1 MQRTSFLSLL
11 AVAFVLISSCS
22 SSDKSAVAIPK
33 DAGFVFHINTASLSS
48 KLSWQE
54 IQSTQWFKKVSAQSE
69 DSLAKQLLD
78 NPDKTGINMQADLV
92 FFVKKQGRTMYTVFE
107 GEIKD
112 VAAFEGLN
120 KQIKPE
126 GKKTTVGDISVFQSD
141 EKSITTWKGN
151 RFISLFAIPMPD
163 AYKFSPDGEEQG
175 TPKIHVDT
183 LINFAKSLY
192 DLKSSASLTSDDR
205 FNKLLKEPG
214 DVHVWVSSDNF
225 TGDLMGDVLS
235 ATKISDLIKGN
246 ISAFTLSFENGKID
260 AKSTSY
266 YNEEMGKL
274 LSKYKMKDI
283 DADILSRLPSENL
296 VGVMSFNYPPDG
308 LREFLKVAG
317 FEGMANGGLGKVG
330 YSLDEFVKANKGD
343 LLIAASDFTLTTEQ
357 RSIPSYEEGGTPYT
371 YTKNNPKV
379 NVLFA
384 TSINDKAAFEKLV
397 SVVKEQTGGWSGDS
411 TFPITYSLNDKW
423 FALGNSV
430 DQVNKFLA
438 GDAKNKHAAI
448 GKLAGHPVGFYVD
461 LKKILTTWDNATP
474 ATDSTTK
481 AYLTES
487 VNMWEDVIAT
497 GNGYSGGSVTG
508 HFEINLVNKSVNSL
522 KQLNQ
527 YIDKMAAQGNS
538 GRTFSF

>member
-1 MQRTSFLSLL
+1 MQRTSLLSLL
-11 AVAFVLISSCS
+11 AVAFLLISSCS
-22 SSDKSAVAIPK
+22 SNDKSAIAVPK
-33 DAGFVFHINTASLSS
+33 DAGLVIYVNTASLSS

-54 IQSTQWFKKVSAQSE
+54 IQQTQWFKKVSAKSE
-69 DSLAKQLLD
+69 DSLARQLLD
-78 NPDKTGINMQADLV
+78 NPEKTGVNLQSDLV
-92 FFVKKQGRTMYTVFE
+92 FFAKKQGGKFYVVYE
-107 GEIKD
+107 GELKD
-112 VAAFEGLN
+112 PAAFEALH
-120 KQIKPE
+120 KQMKPE
-126 GKKTTVGDISVFQSD
+126 AKISKVDDITVFHANEMSIS
-141 EKSITTWKGN
+141 TWKGN
-151 RFISLFAIPMPD
+151 RFISVIMAPMAPS
-163 AYKFSPDGEEQG
+163 YNFSPDADQA
-175 TPKIHVDT
+175 PKAIHPDT

-205 FNKLLKEPG
+205 FNKLIKEQG
-214 DVHVWVSSDNF
+214 DVHLWVNTDNF

-235 ATKISDLIKGN
+235 ATKMSDLIKGN

-317 FEGMANGGLGKVG
+317 FEGMANGSLGKVG

-343 LLIAASDFTLTTEQ
+343 LLIAASDFELTTEQ
-357 RSIPSYEEGGTPYT
+357 RTIPSYEEGGTPYT
-371 YTKNNPKV
+371 YTKNNPKI

-384 TSINDKAAFEKLV
+384 TSINDKAAFDKLV

-411 TFPITYSLNDKW
+411 SFRINYSLNDKW

-461 LKKILTTWDNATP
+461 LKKILTTWNNAT
-474 ATDSTTK
+474 TDSTTK
-481 AYLTES
+481 ASLTES

-497 GNGYSGGSVTG
+497 SNGYSGGAVSG
-508 HFEINLVNKSVNSL
+508 HFEINLINKSVNSL

-527 YIDKMAAQGNS
+527 YIDKMALHNEKVL
-538 GRTFSF
+538 SF

>member
-1 MQRTSFLSLL
+1 MQRTSLLSLL
-11 AVAFVLISSCS
+11 AVALVLISSCS
-22 SSDKSAVAIPK
+22 SGDKSAIAIPK
-33 DAGFVFHINTASLSS
+33 DAGFVFHINSSSLSS

-54 IQSTQWFKKVSAQSE
+54 IQATQWFKKVSARSE
-69 DSLAKQLLD
+69 DSLARQLLD
-78 NPDKTGINMQADLV
+78 NPEKTGINAQADLV
-92 FFVKKQGRTMYTVFE
+92 VFVKKQGRTMYTVFE
-107 GEIKD
+107 GELKD
-112 VAAFEGLN
+112 AAAFEALH

-126 GKKTTVGDISVFQSD
+126 AKTTKAGDINVIQTD
-141 EKSITTWKGN
+141 EKAITTWKDN
-151 RFISLFAIPMPD
+151 RFIALLAVPTPD
-163 AYKFSPDGEEQG
+163 SYRFSPDGDE
-175 TPKIHVDT
+175 TPRTIHPDT

-192 DLKSSASLTSDDR
+192 ELKSSASLTSDDR
-205 FNKLLKEPG
+205 FNKLLKEQG
-214 DVHVWVSSDNF
+214 DVHVWLSSDNF
-225 TGDLMGDVLS
+225 TGDLMGDALA

-308 LREFLKVAG
+308 LRELLKVAG
-317 FEGMANGGLGKVG
+317 FEGMANGALGKVG
-330 YSLDEFVKANKGD
+330 FSLDEFVKANKGD
-343 LLIAASDFTLTTEQ
+343 LLIAASDFELTTEQ
-357 RSIPSYEEGGTPYT
+357 RTIPSYDEGGEPYT
-371 YTKNNPKV
+371 YTKTNPKV
-379 NVLFA
+379 KVLFA
-384 TSINDKAAFEKLV
+384 ASINDKAAFEKMV

-411 TFPITYSLNDKW
+411 SFPINYSLNDKW

-430 DQVNKFLA
+430 DHVNKFLA

-448 GKLAGHPVGFYVD
+448 SKLAGHPAGFYVD
-461 LKKILTTWDNATP
+461 LKKILSTWDTATP

-487 VNMWEDVIAT
+487 VNMWEDIIAT
-497 GNGYSGGSVTG
+497 SNGYSGGSVSG

-527 YIDKMAAQGNS
+527 YIDKMAVRGGQ
-538 GRTFSF
+538 TFSF